1 MTDLPHIDTHEIA
14 IDAPPEAVWEALGR
28 VAGGSFSGSASQR
41 FAKAVGCRELTVSG
55 SPTETGSTFPGFRVA
70 AAEPALELRLEGQHR
85 FSRYE
90 LVFRLDEPSPGTT
103 HLSAETRAVFPGLKG
118 RLYRTLVIGT
128 RIHVLATRRMLD
140 ATKRRAERNSSDLLR

>member
-1 MTDLPHIDTHEIA
+1 MADLPHIDTHA
-14 IDAPPEAVWEALGR
+14 VSIDAPPEAVWAALGR
-28 VAGGSFSGSASQR
+28 VAAGSFSGPASR
-41 FAKAVGCRELTVSG
+41 CFAKAVGCRELTVSG
-55 SPTETGSTFPGFRVA
+55 PPTEAGSTFPGFRVA
-70 AAEPALELRLEGQHR
+70 AAGPASELRLEGEHR

-128 RIHVLATRRMLD
+128 RIHVLVTRRLLG
-140 ATKRRAERNSSDLLR
+140 AVKHRAERHELAAA